1 LLKTTYDPGWQV
13 TVDGVSVQPIMVA
26 PSFVGVSVTAG
37 RHSIVFRFVSYPYYP
52 LLLALGLIALLALI
66 LVPRRLA
73 TRTVAVTGE
82 TVGPEEAT
90 GLVGALRLTSGWRR
104 PRNTRYAI
112 GLLAVVTV
120 LALAAAG
127 IVNLTTSQPDA
138 EQAAAY
144 VSAGLTAQSQG
155 HLDDAIEDYRQA
167 LAHEPRDTVA
177 YYDLGTV
184 QSTQG
189 DLSLAVQDYDAAL
202 QFNGNYAPA
211 LYNLA
216 LLLTPSDPT
225 EAVSLYQ
232 RVTQVSPED
241 ATAYLN
247 LGFVLHTLGRDGDAR
262 TAFAA
267 AVRIDPT
274 LASRIPAA
282 LRPLP

>member
-1 LLKTTYDPGWQV
+1 V
-13 TVDGVSVQPIMVA
+13 TP
-26 PSFVGVSVTAG
+26 G
-37 RHSIVFRFVSYPYYP
+37 RHSIVFSFVPYPYYP
-52 LLLALGLIALLALI
+52 LLLALGLITLLALI

-155 HLDDAIEDYRQA
+155 HLDDAIEEYRQA

-189 DLSLAVQDYDAAL
+189 DISLAVQDYDAAL

-216 LLLTPSDPT
+216 LLLGASDPT

-232 RVTQVSPED
+232 RVTHVSPED

-262 TAFAA
+262 TAFSA

-274 LASRIPAA
+274 LASRIPPA